1 MRSILIIGASSG
13 IGRQV
18 ALDFARG
25 GWRVGIAARSEERLK
40 EIKSQYPDRIA
51 YSVIDVTAADAP
63 QRFLDLIELTGGMD
77 VLLMSAGVGWMNPSL
92 DGLVDVN
99 TVAVNCDG
107 FVKIIDAAYNYYKS
121 ASMAERGHI
130 AAITSVAGTKGI
142 GIAASYSASK
152 RFQSTYIDALEQ
164 LARQEGVTVD
174 FTDIRPGFIDTP
186 LLDGSHDL
194 PMTMSL
200 GYAVPKVE
208 RAIHHR
214 RRIAYIDQRWGALTA
229 LWRALPRAVW
239 KRMRLTVNQKRT

>member
-1 MRSILIIGASSG
+1 MRKIVVIGASSG

-40 EIKSQYPDRIA
+40 EVKSQYPDRIA
-51 YSVIDVTAADAP
+51 YSVIDVTDEDAP
-63 QRFLDLIELTGGMD
+63 RRFLDLIEMIDGMD
-77 VLLMSAGVGWMNPSL
+77 VLLMAAGVGWLNPQL
-92 DGLVDVN
+92 DGDIDTR

-107 FVKIIDAAYNYYKS
+107 FVRIIDAAYNYYKS
-121 ASMAERGHI
+121 TASAERGHI

-164 LARQEGVTVD
+164 LARQEGVNVD
-174 FTDIRPGFIDTP
+174 FTDLRPGFIDTP
-186 LLDGSHDL
+186 LLNGNNDF

-200 GYAVPKVE
+200 SYAVPLVE
-208 RAIHHR
+208 RALLR
-214 RRIAYIDQRWGALTA
+214 RRRVAYIDLRWAVVAA
-229 LWRALPRAVW
+229 LWRALPGPLWRRIGVSV
-239 KRMRLTVNQKRT
+239 KQK

>member
-1 MRSILIIGASSG
+1 MKTIVIIGASSG

-18 ALDFARG
+18 ALDFARE
-25 GWRVGIAARSEERLK
+25 GWRVGIASRKESQLC
-40 EIKSQYPDRIA
+40 EIKTQYPDNIDYA
-51 YSVIDVTAADAP
+51 YIDVTADDAP
-63 QRFLDLIELTGGMD
+63 RRFLDFVERLGGMD

-107 FVKIIDAAYNYYKS
+107 FVRIIDAAYNYFK
-121 ASMAERGHI
+121 ATAPVNPGQI

-164 LARQEGVTVD
+164 LARQQGVRID

-186 LLDGSHDL
+186 LLNGNNKF
-194 PMTMSL
+194 PMLMSL
-200 GYAVPKVE
+200 DYAAPLVE
-208 RAIHHR
+208 RAIKR
-214 RRIAYIDQRWGALTA
+214 RRRVACVDWRWGLLTR
-229 LWRALPRAVW
+229 LWRWLPAAVW
-239 KRMRLTVNQKRT
+239 KRFSLEVKQK